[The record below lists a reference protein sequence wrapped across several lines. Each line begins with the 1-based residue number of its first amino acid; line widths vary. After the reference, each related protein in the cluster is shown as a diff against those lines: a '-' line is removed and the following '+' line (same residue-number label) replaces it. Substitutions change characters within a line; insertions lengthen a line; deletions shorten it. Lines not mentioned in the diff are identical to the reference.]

1 MQTEVK
7 AVKHV
12 DVRGKELLYITIG
25 EGLNQIIINVGKKT
39 YETVKTLTE
48 TGKAT
53 GTELK
58 VKAIEK

>member
-25 EGLNQIIINVGKKT
+25 EGLNQAIINVGEKT
-39 YETVKTLTE
+39 YKRVQEIIGGPIHGKIDIKT
-48 TGKAT
+48 K
-53 GTELK
+53 
-58 VKAIEK
+58 